1 MAKSAKKL
9 DGAKPS
15 LPQVGDK
22 VLPPR
27 SEMVYE
33 IMRVHFGRDE
43 VDLHVPGTNLE
54 RYRVRTDALRYVERM
69 PPVQTSNPFTKAEP
83 VFDTGDVLDR
93 IAIVQQESLKQ
104 FDGDMDLLKA
114 YLKTQKVPKAAITV
128 LESLT
133 VEHHVGWKKAME
145 KIEKLL
151 SEE

>member
-1 MAKSAKKL
+1 MAKPRKKS
-9 DGAKPS
+9 DADAP
-15 LPQVGDK
+15 PQVGDK

-33 IMRVHFGRDE
+33 IMRVHIGGEE

-69 PPVQTSNPFTKAEP
+69 PPAQTSNPFTKAEP

-93 IAIVQQESLKQ
+93 IAIVQQESLKR
-104 FDGDMDLLKA
+104 FDDDMDILKA
-114 YLKTQKVPKAAITV
+114 YLKTQKIPKAVIVT
-128 LESLT
+128 LETLT
-133 VEHHVGWKKAME
+133 VEQHVSWKKAVE
-145 KIEKLL
+145 RIEKLL